1 MATSL
6 PISPSIDDEIIVGGK
21 LLVWNGSLW
30 IRASKYA
37 IIDGGY
43 ASTSV
48 VTEAQTADGGDA

>member
-30 IRASKYA
+30 ARASKYA
-37 IIDGGY
+37 IIDGGH
-43 ASTSV
+43 AGTNV
-48 VTEAQTADGGDA
+48 VTEVQTADGGDA